1 MPEQEW
7 RYTKDEP
14 TPDELHDP
22 GANDGCKD
30 CCSLILG
37 AVSLTV
43 TGLVAL
49 LIPVALRVLL

>member
-37 AVSLTV
+37 TLSL

-49 LIPVALRVLL
+49 LVPVALRVWL